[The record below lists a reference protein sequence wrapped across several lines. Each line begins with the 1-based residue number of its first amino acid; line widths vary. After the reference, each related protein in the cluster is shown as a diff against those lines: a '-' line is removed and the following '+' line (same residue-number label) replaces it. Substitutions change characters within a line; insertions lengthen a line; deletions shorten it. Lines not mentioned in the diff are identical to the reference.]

1 MKNIL
6 YVHFGENWIRGSEQ
20 CLIQLI
26 DHLNT
31 AEYHPVVWTNNHTL
45 NDLLATHSIDSQLDN
60 FTLLMGGYQP
70 NFNVKNWFQLISK
83 GIALIKQFDID
94 AIHVNSGAPCQWM
107 NLVAKVTGT
116 PLVTQL
122 HSDYILRDRFWLGLH
137 LSPRVVTV
145 SHAISKNLLADGFP
159 KDQLDVIHNGIPNT
173 SASETAPE
181 QYQELPSS
189 WVKQELQLPDDTLLF
204 ATVGSLIHRKGVDRL
219 LHALARL
226 TPHYPNLHLVVIGDG
241 ELRQAL
247 QSLTMHLRIEKHVT
261 FVGEQSNVSQWLI
274 GGVDGFISAARE
286 EAFGLVIAE
295 AALAKLPIIAPNT
308 GGIPEFVTHNTSA
321 LLFDNHGDDELLVQW
336 CRLIDEFPSLSPALA
351 DHAYSYVSKHLSVE
365 TNTRAIEHIYDKV
378 IKNQA
383 QESVSLF
390 AALRPLKTYIQ
401 RRWVGGVRHV

>member
-26 DHLNT
+26 NHLNT
-31 AEYHPVVWTNNHTL
+31 AEYHPVVWTNNHAL
-45 NDLLATHSIDSQLDN
+45 NDLLATHSIDSQLDH

-83 GIALIKQFDID
+83 GIALIKQFNID

-107 NLVAKVTGT
+107 NLVAKITGT

-122 HSDYILRDRFWLGLH
+122 HSDYMLRDRFWLGLH

-159 KDQLDVIHNGIPNT
+159 KDQLDVIHNGIPNL
-173 SASETAPE
+173 SASGATQE
-181 QYQELPSS
+181 QQSS
-189 WVKQELQLPDDTLLF
+189 WVKQELQLPDNTLLF

-219 LHALARL
+219 LHALTRL

-247 QSLTMHLRIEKHVT
+247 QSLTTHLRIEKHVT
-261 FVGEQSNVSQWLI
+261 FVGEQSNVSQWLV
-274 GGVDGFISAARE
+274 GGVDGFISATRE

-295 AALAKLPIIAPNT
+295 AALAKLPIIAPNI

-336 CRLIDEFPSLSPALA
+336 CRLIDEFSSLSPTLA
-351 DHAYSYVSKHLSVE
+351 DHAYNYVSKHLSVQ

-378 IKNQA
+378 IKSQA

-390 AALRPLKTYIQ
+390 AALRPLKTYVQ